1 MLKYGITGIF
11 IAQLVFGAKM
21 YELTLALFVPSY
33 GAQETTRAAQ
43 GVWDI
48 GPRLFR
54 IRLRA
59 SSPFWVSLASFFA
72 ALKSLYPGKPQIDSR
87 IPCLNARKPWG
98 QSCPTADFT
107 RPHSCFEH
115 RHETGFVVLILHAAM
130 RGWQNQFHFQDVS
143 DF

>member
-1 MLKYGITGIF
+1 MASPVFLSPSWF
-11 IAQLVFGAKM
+11 FGAKM

-59 SSPFWVSLASFFA
+59 SSPFWVSLAYFSA
-72 ALKSLYPGKPQIDSR
+72 ALKSLHQGKPQIRGR
-87 IPCLNARKPWG
+87 IPSLGACKPLS
-98 QSCPTADFT
+98 QSCSKADFA
-107 RPHSCFEH
+107 RPHKRFAQ
-115 RHETGFVVLILHAAM
+115 RGGAGFVALILHASM
-130 RGWQNQFHFQDVS
+130 RGRQNQLHFKDIS